1 MFVYYKQGC
10 ASGVG
15 CGRGYNTPPPPS
27 FLKFVGILTK
37 CVGKISRPNVVGKFG
52 ELYHKKAKSKILAI
66 YGPAMTAFE
75 KAI

>member
-1 MFVYYKQGC
+1 MQVGW
-10 ASGVG
+10 GVAG
-15 CGRGYNTPPPPS
+15 GITPPPLPS